1 MLKCMPKENVS
12 NKNVTSL
19 FAEYSN
25 IVYKIKTREKKLRTE
40 VTADQSA
47 SYCSDSDDAS
57 A

>member
-1 MLKCMPKENVS
+1 MLKKNVT

-19 FAEYSN
+19 FSEYSN
-25 IVYKIKTREKKLRTE
+25 MVYKIKTKEKLRAE

-47 SYCSDSDDAS
+47 SYCSDSDDAR

>member
-1 MLKCMPKENVS
+1 MLKFMLKGNVT

-19 FAEYSN
+19 FSEYSN
-25 IVYKIKTREKKLRTE
+25 MVYKMKTREKLRTE
-40 VTADQSA
+40 VTADQFA

>member
-1 MLKCMPKENVS
+1 MLKENAT

-25 IVYKIKTREKKLRTE
+25 IVYKIKTKKKLRTE

-57 A
+57 AYPVAG

>member
-1 MLKCMPKENVS
+1 MLECMLKENVT

-25 IVYKIKTREKKLRTE
+25 RVYKIKTRAKLRTE
-40 VTADQSA
+40 VTADQSP